1 MDFSLSEVDSSWRS
15 FFEIHLEQIGSILDD
30 LEGDVTPSRNAIFRA
45 FTYPLDGIRVL
56 IIGQDPYPGET
67 VADGLAF
74 SSQAEKIPASL
85 RNIFKE
91 YETDLGLPAPT
102 SPDLSSWAENGVA
115 LLNRTVTTSV
125 GERNA
130 HRDSRWREFTFS
142 VAQELAK
149 RDVVAILWGSDA
161 RQLSHLFQYC
171 IESVHPSPLSA
182 RNGFFGSKPFSRANE
197 LLKSSGRPPI
207 DWRI

>member
-1 MDFSLSEVDSSWRS
+1 MDFSLSEVDASWRS
-15 FFEIHLEQIGSILDD
+15 FFEPHLDQIDSILGN
-30 LEGDVTPSRNAIFRA
+30 LEEDVTPARGAIFRA
-45 FTYPLDGIRVL
+45 FTYPLEDIRVL
-56 IIGQDPYPGET
+56 IIGQDPYPGDS

-91 YETDLGLPAPT
+91 YESDLGLPAPA

-115 LLNRTVTTSV
+115 LLNRTLTTSV

-130 HRDSRWREFTFS
+130 HRDSRWREFTFL
-142 VAQELAK
+142 VAQELAE
-149 RDVVAILWGSDA
+149 REVVAILWGNDA
-161 RQLSHLFQYC
+161 RELSHLFRYC

-182 RNGFFGSKPFSRANE
+182 RKGFFGSKPFSRANE
-197 LLKSSGRPPI
+197 LLKSSGRQPI